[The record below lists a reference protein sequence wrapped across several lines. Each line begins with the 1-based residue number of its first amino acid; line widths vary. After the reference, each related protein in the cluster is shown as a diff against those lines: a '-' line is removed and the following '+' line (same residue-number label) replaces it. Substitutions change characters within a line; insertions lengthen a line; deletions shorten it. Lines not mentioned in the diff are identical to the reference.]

1 MKCNLVRVKAKFC
14 YFLYINDVFEI
25 LDVLFNLVVFCVHP
39 NQLVLR

>member
-25 LDVLFNLVVFCVHP
+25 FDVPFNLVVFCVHP